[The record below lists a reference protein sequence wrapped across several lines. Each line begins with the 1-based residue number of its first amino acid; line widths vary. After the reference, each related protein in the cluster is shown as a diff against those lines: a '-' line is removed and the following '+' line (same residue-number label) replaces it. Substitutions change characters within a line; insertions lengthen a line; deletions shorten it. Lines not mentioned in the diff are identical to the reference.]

1 MKVLEKNPLVS
12 IIIPVYNREK
22 YIIDAIR
29 SSCNQTYKNI
39 EIIIVD
45 NHSTDKTW
53 NVLQEWAGRDSRIR
67 IFQNEKNVGP
77 VRNWECCL
85 NKTKGDFLKI
95 LWSDDWMS
103 ETFVEEALKRM
114 DDDTAFVISDIDV
127 VNDNGESIFGYSF
140 TKEEY
145 SCSFYLNDI
154 LYFRCTDFPVSP
166 GCALFRTKDV
176 KESLITSVP
185 NEDGLD
191 SSQNGAG
198 NDLLLFLR
206 TANKYKNMKVIP
218 QVLNY
223 FRAHEGSFTM
233 SSNIVLYY
241 EWAKLYFVKDIIKD
255 TSKLPIMKF
264 WAGINGYKSLED
276 CLRNVPNT
284 SYSYLKFIYLTGK
297 SQYSIEDKCQL
308 LDRNLDLK
316 LVFGVSSMVM
326 RSFARKLLSLTF
338 GHKSN

>member
-1 MKVLEKNPLVS
+1 MKVLEENPLVS

-22 YIIDAIR
+22 YVIDAIR

-53 NVLQEWAGRDSRIR
+53 DVLQEWAGMDSRIR

-103 ETFVEEALKRM
+103 NTFVEEALKRM
-114 DDDTAFVISDIDV
+114 DIDTAFVISDIDV
-127 VNDNGESIFGYSF
+127 VNDKGEIIFRYSF

-145 SCSFYLNDI
+145 SCPLYLNDI
-154 LYFRCTDFPVSP
+154 LYFRDIDFPVSP

-233 SSNIVLYY
+233 SSNILLYY
-241 EWAKLYFVKDIIKD
+241 EWAKLYYVKDIIKD

-276 CLRNVPNT
+276 CLCNVRNT
-284 SYSYLKFIYLTGK
+284 SFCYLKFIFLRRM
-297 SQYSIEDKCQL
+297 SHYSIEEKCQM
-308 LDRNLDLK
+308 LDEDLDLR
-316 LVFGVSSMVM
+316 LIFGFFSMVM
-326 RSFARKLLSLTF
+326 RYFARKLFSSANR
-338 GHKSN
+338 H